1 MAANSWRKDGPIV
14 ALIEENRG
22 FDFMDDSSAGKTV
35 TFDLAHANRSS
46 EAVFTEALASSR
58 SSSVQTSSSA
68 EEQPSLIV
76 FSHLRWHFVTQ
87 RPQHLLSRASL
98 TRAVYFWE
106 EAFVHDAEDHSFAT
120 PVGGVLE
127 FLSVEESAAVTVI
140 RPHFLLGED
149 VVAGQARLLDQMIA
163 ERAMASFDR
172 WYYTPMA
179 FGFSAHLA
187 AHPAA
192 GVTVYDCMDEL
203 SAFLGA
209 PAELMERER
218 QLFRAADVVFTGG
231 QSIYEA
237 KRSHHANV
245 HAFPSSIELSHF
257 AQARVAGEDPA
268 DQAAIPHPRAGF
280 FGVLDERLDVQLVSE
295 MAQMRPHVHFVYL
308 GPVVK
313 IDPATLPQAAN
324 VHYLGGKSYRE
335 LPRYLAGWDVALL
348 PFAMNESTR
357 YISPTKT
364 PEYLAAGKRVV
375 STPIHD
381 VVIAYGKPGLVE
393 IGADANEF
401 VAALDRA
408 LSVGEDAEWSARVAR
423 KLAES
428 SWDRTWAAML
438 GEMNA
443 AREARKPVAKPA
455 VSARLQSVKRTVNEH
470 YDYLV
475 VGAGFAGATIAER
488 IASQLGKR
496 VLVVDK
502 RPHIAG
508 NAYDFYNE
516 HGILIH
522 EYGPH
527 IFHTSAQKVVDY
539 LSQFTNWRPYEH
551 RVLAEVEGKLLP
563 MPINLDTVNQLYGLN
578 LDSEGLK
585 QFLAERAEP
594 KSQIRTSEDIVV
606 SKVGRDLYEK
616 FFRNYTRKQ
625 WGLDPSQLDSSVAA
639 RVPARLDRDDRY
651 FSDTFQAM
659 PLEGYTKMFEK
670 MLANPKITV
679 MLCTDYH
686 DVIDRYPRAKV
697 VYTGPIDE
705 FFEYRFGKLPYRSL
719 RFEHRTH
726 DQEKF
731 QPAPVVNYPNEHA
744 YTRITE
750 FKYLTGQTHAK
761 TSIVYEYPCDGGEP
775 YYPVP
780 RPENAQ
786 VYEKYRELANATTG
800 VYFCGRLANYRYFNM
815 DQVVAQALHLFREI
829 AEDADQSVSLSG
841 TVPAAVTVAASKP
854 PRSVGVVSGSGAAVV
869 SAPSVAV
876 IP

>member
-1 MAANSWRKDGPIV
+1 
-14 ALIEENRG
+14 
-22 FDFMDDSSAGKTV
+22 MDDISAGKTV
-35 TFDLAHANRSS
+35 GFDLAKAEDVVESIRKQPKSAS
-46 EAVFTEALASSR
+46 APTVFP
-58 SSSVQTSSSA
+58 SSA
-68 EEQPSLIV
+68 SDQEQPALIV

-87 RPQHLLSRASL
+87 RPQHLLSRAAL
-98 TRAVYFWE
+98 TRQVYFWE
-106 EAFVHDAEDHSFAT
+106 EAFVHDANDHTFAT
-120 PVGGVLE
+120 PSGGALE
-127 FLSVEESAAVTVI
+127 FLRVEESATVTVI
-140 RPHFLLGED
+140 RPHFLAGED
-149 VVAGQARLLDQMIA
+149 VMAGQTRLLDQFLA
-163 ERAMASFDR
+163 ERAIRTFDR

-179 FGFSAHLA
+179 LGFSAHLA
-187 AHPAA
+187 SHPACS
-192 GVTVYDCMDEL
+192 VTVYDCMDEL

-209 PAELMERER
+209 PPELIERER
-218 QLFRAADVVFTGG
+218 ELFQAADAVFTGG
-231 QSIYEA
+231 ESIYEV
-237 KRSHHANV
+237 KRLHHANV
-245 HAFPSSIELSHF
+245 HAFPSSIEMAHF
-257 AQARVAGEDPA
+257 AQAREWMPDPA
-268 DQAAIPHPRAGF
+268 DQASIPHPRAGF
-280 FGVLDERLDVQLVSE
+280 FGVLDERLDVSLIAE
-295 MAQMRPHVHFVYL
+295 LAQMRPDIHFIFL

-313 IDPATLPQAAN
+313 IDVAILPQAPN
-324 VHYLGGKSYRE
+324 VHYLGSKSYRE
-335 LPRYLAGWDVALL
+335 LPHYLAGWDAALL

-375 STPIHD
+375 STPIRD
-381 VVIAYGKPGLVE
+381 VITAYGKPGLVE
-393 IGADANEF
+393 IAADAEQF
-401 VAALDRA
+401 AAALDRILVA
-408 LSVGEDAEWSARVAR
+408 RENEEWVARVDH
-423 KLAES
+423 KLADS

-443 AREARKPVAKPA
+443 VRGQRRSAWKQEA
-455 VSARLQSVKRTVNEH
+455 SVLPKSMKRSRTEQP
-470 YDYLV
+470 DYVV

-502 RPHIAG
+502 RDHIAG

-516 HGILIH
+516 YGILIH
-522 EYGPH
+522 QYGPH

-563 MPINLDTVNQLYGLN
+563 MPINLDTVNRLYGLD
-578 LDSEGLK
+578 LDSEGLQK
-585 QFLAERAEP
+585 FLAERAEP
-594 KSQIRTSEDIVV
+594 KAEIRTSEDVVV

-639 RVPARLDRDDRY
+639 RVPARLNRDDRY

-659 PLEGYTKMFEK
+659 PLEGYTKMFER

-679 MLCTDYH
+679 MLSTEYR
-686 DVIDRYPRAKV
+686 DVIDLYPRAKV

-705 FFEYRFGKLPYRSL
+705 FFGYRFGKLPYRSL

-726 DQEKF
+726 NQETF

-750 FKYLTGQTHAK
+750 FKYLTGQTHEK

-786 VYEKYRELANATTG
+786 VYEKYRELAAASTG
-800 VYFCGRLANYRYFNM
+800 TYFCGRLANYRYFNM
-815 DQVVAQALHLFREI
+815 DQVVAQALHLFRNI
-829 AEDADQSVSLSG
+829 AEDATASLSAA
-841 TVPAAVTVAASKP
+841 TPVPAAVAVTASKP
-854 PRSVGVVSGSGAAVV
+854 PRSVGVITGSGAAVA

-876 IP
+876 TP